1 MPWRRAGAVIPP
13 KESLPD
19 QFFVRTGP
27 FSLTYTAVPG
37 EVQRWGTCDYEASE
51 PPFSSIWPVRSWL
64 PFGKIHFNPTFFIP
78 HRPFL
83 NPHRQRSALSAVRRR
98 PLRRTATRGAR
109 AVAAGG
115 KPPRGQLPIRDRSG
129 AHGVT
134 IITCRREAVH
144 PQSISSLSLRCAPP
158 LRAGHLPSAVPAC
171 RSECAGKTRTKQAEN
186 RACRPLPIV
195 FFDSVSCPGQAD

>member
-1 MPWRRAGAVIPP
+1 MLTTLLYEELLFVVAPAFLHTTAPPIATVPWRRAGAVIPP

-37 EVQRWGTCDYEASE
+37 KVQRWGTCDYEASE

-83 NPHRQRSALSAVRRR
+83 SPHRQRSALSAVRRR

-115 KPPRGQLPIRDRSG
+115 EQPRGQSFRDRSG

-144 PQSISSLSLRCAPP
+144 PQSISSLSFRCAPP
-158 LRAGHLPSAVPAC
+158 FAGGTPAERGSRLANLMC
-171 RSECAGKTRTKQAEN
+171 R
-186 RACRPLPIV
+186 
-195 FFDSVSCPGQAD
+195 

>member
-1 MPWRRAGAVIPP
+1 MLTTILYEELLFVVAPAFLHTTAPPIATVPWRRAGAVIPP

-51 PPFSSIWPVRSWL
+51 PPFSSVWPVRAWL

-83 NPHRQRSALSAVRRR
+83 TNAPDSADCNGV
-98 PLRRTATRGAR
+98 GAGD
-109 AVAAGG
+109 AGG

-144 PQSISSLSLRCAPP
+144 P
-158 LRAGHLPSAVPAC
+158 
-171 RSECAGKTRTKQAEN
+171 
-186 RACRPLPIV
+186 LPIMPVTPRRPVLKQTTGSAEPVV
-195 FFDSVSCPGQAD
+195 FVVRGVVRRPPWRFRVSS

>member
-1 MPWRRAGAVIPP
+1 MLSFRLSYTQRHRRLQRCRGDGPVRLSHL

-51 PPFSSIWPVRSWL
+51 PPFSSVWPVRAWL

-83 NPHRQRSALSAVRRR
+83 IHAP
-98 PLRRTATRGAR
+98 GASF
-109 AVAAGG
+109 
-115 KPPRGQLPIRDRSG
+115 RDRSG

-134 IITCRREAVH
+134 IITCRLLRRH
-144 PQSISSLSLRCAPP
+144 ILYRSSLSLRCAPP
-158 LRAGHLPSAVPAC
+158 LRAGHLPSAV
-171 RSECAGKTRTKQAEN
+171 RG
-186 RACRPLPIV
+186 LPI
-195 FFDSVSCPGQAD
+195 

>member
-1 MPWRRAGAVIPP
+1 MLSLRLSYRTLAKAGAVIPP

-83 NPHRQRSALSAVRRR
+83 NPHRQRSALSVRRR
-98 PLRRTATRGAR
+98 PLRRTATRLLG
-109 AVAAGG
+109 
-115 KPPRGQLPIRDRSG
+115 SC
-129 AHGVT
+129 T
-134 IITCRREAVH
+134 SRRRRRTATLYNAYNKILY
-144 PQSISSLSLRCAPP
+144 P
-158 LRAGHLPSAVPAC
+158 G
-171 RSECAGKTRTKQAEN
+171 SETVRKREWE
-186 RACRPLPIV
+186 
-195 FFDSVSCPGQAD
+195 

>member
-1 MPWRRAGAVIPP
+1 MLSLRLSYRTLAKAGAVIPP

-98 PLRRTATRGAR
+98 PTRRTATRGAR

-115 KPPRGQLPIRDRSG
+115 EQPRGQSFRDRSG

-134 IITCRREAVH
+134 IITCRLAAVH
-144 PQSISSLSLRCAPP
+144 P
-158 LRAGHLPSAVPAC
+158 
-171 RSECAGKTRTKQAEN
+171 
-186 RACRPLPIV
+186 LPIKPV
-195 FFDSVSCPGQAD
+195 TPRRPALAGGTPAERGSRLANLMCR

>member
-1 MPWRRAGAVIPP
+1 MLTTFLYEEFLFVVAPAFFRTLAKAGAVIPP

-83 NPHRQRSALSAVRRR
+83 TNAPDSADCNGV
-98 PLRRTATRGAR
+98 G

-115 KPPRGQLPIRDRSG
+115 EQPRGQLPIRDRSG

-144 PQSISSLSLRCAPP
+144 PQSISSLSFRCAPP
-158 LRAGHLPSAVPAC
+158 LRAGHLPSAV
-171 RSECAGKTRTKQAEN
+171 RG
-186 RACRPLPIV
+186 LPI
-195 FFDSVSCPGQAD
+195 

>member
-1 MPWRRAGAVIPP
+1 MSLRLFNRTLAKAGAVIPP

-83 NPHRQRSALSAVRRR
+83 SPHRQRSALSVRRR

-115 KPPRGQLPIRDRSG
+115 EQPRGQSFRDRSG

-144 PQSISSLSLRCAPP
+144 P
-158 LRAGHLPSAVPAC
+158 
-171 RSECAGKTRTKQAEN
+171 
-186 RACRPLPIV
+186 LPIKPV
-195 FFDSVSCPGQAD
+195 TLRRPALCGRGRSPKRGSGLPI

>member
-1 MPWRRAGAVIPP
+1 MLTTILYEGLLFVVAPAFLHTTAPPQATVPWRRAGAVIPP

-83 NPHRQRSALSAVRRR
+83 INAPDSADCNGV
-98 PLRRTATRGAR
+98 GAGD
-109 AVAAGG
+109 AGG
-115 KPPRGQLPIRDRSG
+115 EQPRGQSFRDRSG

-134 IITCRREAVH
+134 IITCRLLRRH
-144 PQSISSLSLRCAPP
+144 ILYRSSLSLCGAPP

-171 RSECAGKTRTKQAEN
+171 RSECR
-186 RACRPLPIV
+186 
-195 FFDSVSCPGQAD
+195 

>member
-1 MPWRRAGAVIPP
+1 MLTTTLYEGLLFVVAPAFLQNLSKGRCGYPTKREFTKPIFCPHRPFFFDIHGGSWR
-13 KESLPD
+13 S
-19 QFFVRTGP
+19 T
-27 FSLTYTAVPG
+27 S
-37 EVQRWGTCDYEASE
+37 WGTCDYEASE

-83 NPHRQRSALSAVRRR
+83 TNAPDSADCNGV
-98 PLRRTATRGAR
+98 G

-115 KPPRGQLPIRDRSG
+115 EQPRGQLPIRDRSG

-144 PQSISSLSLRCAPP
+144 PQSISSLSFRCAPP
-158 LRAGHLPSAVPAC
+158 LRAGHLPSAV
-171 RSECAGKTRTKQAEN
+171 RG
-186 RACRPLPIV
+186 LPI
-195 FFDSVSCPGQAD
+195 

>member
-1 MPWRRAGAVIPP
+1 MLTTLLYEGLLFVVAPAFFRTLAKAGAVIPP

-37 EVQRWGTCDYEASE
+37 KVQRWGTCDYEASE

-83 NPHRQRSALSAVRRR
+83 TNAPDSADCNGV
-98 PLRRTATRGAR
+98 G

-115 KPPRGQLPIRDRSG
+115 EQPRGQLPIRDRSG

-134 IITCRREAVH
+134 IITCRLAAAH
-144 PQSISSLSLRCAPP
+144 
-158 LRAGHLPSAVPAC
+158 
-171 RSECAGKTRTKQAEN
+171 
-186 RACRPLPIV
+186 PLPIKPV
-195 FFDSVSCPGQAD
+195 TPRRPAFAGGCGAMFVRCRCVAAGG

>member
-1 MPWRRAGAVIPP
+1 LLTTILYEGLLFVVAPAFSRTLAKAGAVIPP

-83 NPHRQRSALSAVRRR
+83 TNAPDSADCNSRGSCRRR
-98 PLRRTATRGAR
+98 RRRTAEGAIVPRPKRGAR
-109 AVAAGG
+109 SDYHNM
-115 KPPRGQLPIRDRSG
+115 PP
-129 AHGVT
+129 
-134 IITCRREAVH
+134 
-144 PQSISSLSLRCAPP
+144 
-158 LRAGHLPSAVPAC
+158 
-171 RSECAGKTRTKQAEN
+171 
-186 RACRPLPIV
+186 
-195 FFDSVSCPGQAD
+195 

>member
-1 MPWRRAGAVIPP
+1 MLSLRLSYRTLAKAGAVIPP

-37 EVQRWGTCDYEASE
+37 EVQRWGTCDYEALE
-51 PPFSSIWPVRSWL
+51 PPFCSIWPVRAWL

-83 NPHRQRSALSAVRRR
+83 TNAPDSADCNGV
-98 PLRRTATRGAR
+98 GA
-109 AVAAGG
+109 ADAGG

-144 PQSISSLSLRCAPP
+144 P
-158 LRAGHLPSAVPAC
+158 
-171 RSECAGKTRTKQAEN
+171 
-186 RACRPLPIV
+186 LPIKPV
-195 FFDSVSCPGQAD
+195 TPRRPALAGGGAR